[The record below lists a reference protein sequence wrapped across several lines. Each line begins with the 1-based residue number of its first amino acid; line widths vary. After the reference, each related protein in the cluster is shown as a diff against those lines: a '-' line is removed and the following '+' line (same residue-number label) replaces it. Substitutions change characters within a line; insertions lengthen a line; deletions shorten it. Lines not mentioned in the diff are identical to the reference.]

1 MVPPA
6 TCLPVYL
13 YTNLAPSFP
22 LTLPC
27 VAMNPSRS
35 PSPTDRELD
44 LKLAELSTQ
53 LLNLQQNIRDQ
64 QAKVVSDDR
73 EIAQMKKNL
82 VVVMEGHRKFLKPE
96 AYQALLRK
104 LPLLK

>member
-1 MVPPA
+1 MS
-6 TCLPVYL
+6 TH
-13 YTNLAPSFP
+13 
-22 LTLPC
+22 
-27 VAMNPSRS
+27 RS

-64 QAKVVSDDR
+64 QAKVVSDDK

-82 VVVMEGHRKFLKPE
+82 AVVMEGHRKFLKPE

-104 LPLLK
+104 MPFLE